1 MEKPR
6 MISRRDTL
14 AGGLLLGALGLV
26 RRNPAQAEGVFASY
40 SEAALAKAMKSG
52 RPVLVHI
59 HADW

>member
-1 MEKPR
+1 

-26 RRNPAQAEGVFASY
+26 RSNPAQAEGVFASY